1 MPHLAEAWDQSD
13 SDSDTNTTT
22 APEHLFGTK
31 SDDEQE
37 DDVCLTLEQ
46 LGLESDTDSDSAETE
61 REVEASNTK
70 GTKRKGKKGNKSKKT
85 SLPERGYLFED
96 KVDIT
101 NIMDPADMG
110 LQVLQARRKG
120 KLERFKAPA
129 RYMESMKE
137 KFAGMAAKK
146 EGRPNTDSLHWGDK
160 PVYRESWPK
169 IDTKGNLRILFYNV
183 NGISALEDFIEMEML
198 MQTGAQEQADILMVT
213 ELNLNLHN
221 KSIKSRLIQT
231 VKQYDTYAKVQFSY
245 PPENP
250 NTTRAFNMGGTM
262 IIVQGALAGRI
273 GTQGADQLGRW
284 SWMELKGDGDKSLI
298 LTCAYRVGRSK
309 GTIGG
314 TSISQQE
321 IRGLLKQNHD
331 LASKPRAAFN
341 LDFSNFSTE
350 KQNEGKE
357 VLILMDANTPIDS
370 AENRT
375 FLASAGL
382 IDIATSRHPDLD
394 LPRTYQDGSR
404 CIDEAAGT
412 KKALSWVTAYG
423 LFPFFQHGLYDH
435 RGSMLDLA
443 CAKFLATFKPDATRR
458 MTLLEYSAHRCGTGI
473 TDGGWISTTR
483 HTGLGRHV
491 SPNMGLEH
499 VTDGSGIQLPPSRV
513 GNGITHRH
521 TETQREGA

>member
-1 MPHLAEAWDQSD
+1 MPHLAKVWDQRD
-13 SDSDTNTTT
+13 SDSDTAT
-22 APEHLFGTK
+22 H
-31 SDDEQE
+31 
-37 DDVCLTLEQ
+37 LTLEQ
-46 LGLESDTDSDSAETE
+46 LGLESDTDSDSDETE
-61 REVEASNTK
+61 REVEARTK
-70 GTKRKGKKGNKSKKT
+70 RYKKRKGKKVAKRTKK
-85 SLPERGYLFED
+85 SLPARGYLFED

-120 KLERFKAPA
+120 KLELFKAPV

-146 EGRPNTDSLHWGDK
+146 EGRPAIDSLQWGDT

-169 IDTKGNLRILFYNV
+169 IDAKANLRVLFYNV

-221 KSIKSRLIQT
+221 KAIKSRLIQT
-231 VKQYDTYAKVQFSY
+231 VKQYDKYAKVQFSF

-273 GTQGADQLGRW
+273 GSQGADPLGRW
-284 SWMELKGDGDKSLI
+284 SWMEIKGDGDKSLI
-298 LTCAYRVGRSK
+298 LTCAYRVGKGK
-309 GTIGG
+309 GTVGG
-314 TSISQQE
+314 TSIAQQE
-321 IRGLLKQNHD
+321 IRGLLKRNHE

-341 LDFSNFSTE
+341 LDFTNFSTE

-357 VLILMDANTPIDS
+357 ILILMDANTPIDS

-382 IDIATSRHPDLD
+382 LDIATSRHPDLE
-394 LPRTYQDGSR
+394 LPRTYQAGSR

-412 KKALSWVTAYG
+412 TTALSWVKAYG

-435 RGSMLDLA
+435 R
-443 CAKFLATFKPDATRR
+443 
-458 MTLLEYSAHRCGTGI
+458 
-473 TDGGWISTTR
+473 
-483 HTGLGRHV
+483 
-491 SPNMGLEH
+491 
-499 VTDGSGIQLPPSRV
+499 
-513 GNGITHRH
+513 
-521 TETQREGA
+521 